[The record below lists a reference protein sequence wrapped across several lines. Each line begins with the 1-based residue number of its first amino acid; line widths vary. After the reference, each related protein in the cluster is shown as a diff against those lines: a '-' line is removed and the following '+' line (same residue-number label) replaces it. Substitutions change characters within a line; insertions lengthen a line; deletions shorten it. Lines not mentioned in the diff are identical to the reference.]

1 MADLE
6 GEGSQQLAAS
16 GSLTVRR
23 ASALVA
29 LAVCFVAGYL
39 LAGWWSG
46 TRNSGP
52 LEQICARVDYVN
64 SLQENLEGQ
73 QAASEEVQAE
83 FKALVQQCRIALQ
96 RHTEATD

>member
-1 MADLE
+1 
-6 GEGSQQLAAS
+6 
-16 GSLTVRR
+16 VPR

-73 QAASEEVQAE
+73 QAASEELRSE
-83 FKALVQQCRIALQ
+83 FKALVEQCRAALED
-96 RHTEATD
+96 RTEEYGD